1 MRFLSHWKTIKVYQL
16 VEPRVG
22 GESENPRFF
31 MGVDERESAV
41 KTQQFPANVETNDG
55 IFWSMIHNE

>member
-41 KTQQFPANVETNDG
+41 KTQQFPANVETND
-55 IFWSMIHNE
+55 